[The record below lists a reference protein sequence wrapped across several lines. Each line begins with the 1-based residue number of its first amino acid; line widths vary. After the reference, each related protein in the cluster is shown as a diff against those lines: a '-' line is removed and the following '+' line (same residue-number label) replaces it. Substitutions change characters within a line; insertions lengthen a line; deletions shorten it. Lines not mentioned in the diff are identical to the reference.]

1 MANESDPVRQS
12 EAMDATGFTLLVAVL
27 DRIIPRSGIM
37 PGAGEAGVASFV
49 QRELAKDIDLT
60 ELFARCLEQIS
71 SDSLDRGA
79 PFTDLPD
86 SSRDEVLRGIEATA
100 PEFFSA
106 LIKHTYGGYY
116 TDRRILGLLGD
127 DGRPPQPSGHTIERG
142 DLSLLEAVRKRGAI
156 YRRA

>member
-1 MANESDPVRQS
+1 MANESYPARQG
-12 EAMDATGFTLLVAVL
+12 EAMDATGFTVLVAVL

-37 PGAGEAGVASFV
+37 PGAGEAGVATFV
-49 QRELAKDIDLT
+49 QRELARDIDLA
-60 ELFARCLEQIS
+60 ELFARGLEQIS

-86 SSRDEVLRGIEATA
+86 SSRDEVLRDVEVTA

-116 TDRRILGLLGD
+116 TDRKILGLLGD
-127 DGRPPQPSGHTIERG
+127 DGRPPQPSGHPIERG

>member
-1 MANESDPVRQS
+1 MASESEPARQG
-12 EAMDATGFTLLVAVL
+12 EAMDATGLTLLIAVL

-37 PGAGEAGVASFV
+37 PGAGEAGVATFV
-49 QRELAKDIDLT
+49 QSELAKEIDLA
-60 ELFARCLEQIS
+60 ELFSRGLEQIS
-71 SDSLDRGA
+71 SNSLDRGA

-86 SSRDEVLRGIEATA
+86 NLRDEILRGIEANS

-116 TDRRILGLLGD
+116 TDRKILRLLGD

-156 YRRA
+156 YRSA

>member
-1 MANESDPVRQS
+1 MASESDPALQG
-12 EAMDATGFTLLVAVL
+12 EAMDATDFTLLVAVL

-37 PGAGEAGVASFV
+37 PGAGEAGVATFI
-49 QRELAKDIDLT
+49 QRELARDIGLAG
-60 ELFARCLEQIS
+60 LFAMGLEQIS

-86 SSRDEVLRGIEATA
+86 HSRDEVLRGIEATA

-142 DLSLLEAVRKRGAI
+142 DLSLLEAVRNRGAI
-156 YRRA
+156 YRRV

>member
-1 MANESDPVRQS
+1 MANESYPSRQG
-12 EAMDATGFTLLVAVL
+12 EAMDATGFTVLVAVL

-37 PGAGEAGVASFV
+37 PGAGEAGVATFV
-49 QRELAKDIDLT
+49 QRELAKDIDLAA
-60 ELFARCLEQIS
+60 LFARGLEQIS

-86 SSRDEVLRGIEATA
+86 SSRDEVLRDVEVTA

-116 TDRRILGLLGD
+116 TDRKILGLLGD
-127 DGRPPQPSGHTIERG
+127 DGRPPQPSGHPIERG